1 MRARG
6 RSPTSPARLWD
17 IHSTA
22 AAPSEFCE
30 LLPAVCIPSGSTGLR
45 AARPSRVVSRGPW
58 SLVTSV
64 FSPVGPSG
72 PTTGAS
78 SGTISRSNLPSATAT
93 AALRCDSKPNQSTS
107 SRVMPYF
114 WAIRSAAP
122 NCPACPRGSSR
133 AATSRGRC
141 RRWRRARPGSWPRLR
156 RRCRCRWHRRRS
168 DWPRS
173 CWPAARIH
181 TGSRQWSPPWV
192 TQPPTICSTSPGSTP
207 ARLTS
212 STWAMPRSNWSSGPV
227 STRAT
232 WSRSSGAVSPMAATT
247 VDCQCGSSQQANN
260 FVANLIAAD
269 AIDTGIACGVEAM
282 SRVGLGANAY
292 NGPGKSRPESFPWDM
307 PDQFGA
313 AERIAQKY
321 GITRDDV
328 DWLGFE
334 SQRKAAVAVAEG
346 RFEREI
352 VPLEA
357 PVVGPDGPT
366 GEKTLVTK
374 DQGPR
379 GTTREGL
386 AALKPVLPDGM
397 HTAGNSS
404 QISDGAAAVL
414 WMSQRR
420 AGEAGLRPRAR
431 IVAQT
436 LVGSDPY
443 YHLDGPIA
451 ATTDVLRKAG
461 MTLADID
468 IVEINEAFASVVMS
482 WGKVH
487 EVDWDKVNVN
497 GGAMALGHPVRS
509 TSSSGPTP
517 IWPSSPCAAAVPW
530 PPAPSSSGS
539 DRSVP

>member
-1 MRARG
+1 MAQPVIVEAVRTPIGKRNGWMSGFHA
-6 RSPTSPARLWD
+6 S
-17 IHSTA
+17 
-22 AAPSEFCE
+22 E
-30 LLPAVCIPSGSTGLR
+30 LLGNAQVELVKR
-45 AARPSRVVSRGPW
+45 AGVDPGEIEQVVG
-58 SLVTSV
+58 
-64 FSPVGPSG
+64 G
-72 PTTGAS
+72 
-78 SGTISRSNLPSATAT
+78 
-93 AALRCDSKPNQSTS
+93 C
-107 SRVMPYF
+107 
-114 WAIRSAAP
+114 
-122 NCPACPRGSSR
+122 
-133 AATSRGRC
+133 
-141 RRWRRARPGSWPRLR
+141 
-156 RRCRCRWHRRRS
+156 
-168 DWPRS
+168 
-173 CWPAARIH
+173 
-181 TGSRQWSPPWV
+181 V
-192 TQPPTICSTSPGSTP
+192 TQAGEQ
-207 ARLTS
+207 A
-212 STWAMPRSNWSSGPV
+212 SNV
-227 STRAT
+227 TRTAWLSQGLPYET
-232 WSRSSGAVSPMAATT
+232 AATT
-247 VDCQCGSSQQANN
+247 VDCQCGSAQQANH
-260 FVANLIAAD
+260 FVANLVSAD
-269 AIDTGIACGVEAM
+269 AIEAGIACGVEAM

-292 NGPGKSRPESFPWDM
+292 NGPGKSKPENFPWDM

-313 AERIAQKY
+313 AERIATKY

-334 SQRKAAVAVAEG
+334 SQRKAARAVAEG

-379 GTTREGL
+379 DTTREGL
-386 AALKPVLPDGM
+386 AGLKPVLPDGM

-414 WMSQRR
+414 WMSQRK

-461 MTLADID
+461 MTMDDID
-468 IVEINEAFASVVMS
+468 IFEVNEAFASVVMS

-497 GGAMALGHPVRS
+497 GGAIALGHPVGSTGARLITTALHELERS
-509 TSSSGPTP
+509 DKNLALISMCCGGALATGT
-517 IWPSSPCAAAVPW
+517 IIE
-530 PPAPSSSGS
+530 
-539 DRSVP
+539 RI